1 MKKAILMLV
10 ALSLVVG
17 TIALAKEG
25 EQKSSKPDD
34 SVKMITGDKL
44 EKISSPED
52 VKNFDKIVK
61 KGKELYGMRKM
72 IMEKIKNPSE
82 VVNFSNVKKIGNT
95 LWGVPNQTLVR
106 PEAASCVKA
115 ALDKR
120 DTALKSGIA
129 TGTPNLINIIDKRTA
144 CQKAA
149 IDEPSVKE
157 QREANKA
164 CVKAYKNS
172 VEQARKAIKDYRDN
186 IWKTLKEDLKAC
198 SLLQGGNGN
207 SANDI
212 KIDDG
217 GLGLEW

>member
-34 SVKMITGDKL
+34 SVKMMTGDKL

-72 IMEKIKNPSE
+72 IMEKIMHPSE
-82 VVNFSNVKKIGNT
+82 MVNFSNVKKVGNT

-120 DTALKSGIA
+120 DATLKSGIA
-129 TGTPNLINIIDKRTA
+129 NGTPILITVIDARTA

-149 IDEPSVKE
+149 LDETTVKE
-157 QREANKA
+157 QREANKV
-164 CVKAYKNS
+164 CIKTYKNS
-172 VEQARKAIKDYRDN
+172 VEKAKKAINEYRDN
-186 IWKTLKEDLKAC
+186 VWKTLKEDLKAC